1 MLFPL
6 GFLGIF
12 LLNNFLKETYS
23 SRKLELEESIEN
35 LLDKNVDVGDYVG
48 IRFLGIG
55 ATIFSL
61 LLSLSSWAFIQ
72 SYTEK
77 VVIEDAKYIPI
88 VYDNGFDLIIAKA
101 DDNFP
106 EESIEPTLEQL
117 SENLRKGSRSGA
129 NVKIK
134 IRKLEKISDG
144 VSKPVVI
151 GEVQKNVKMN

>member
-1 MLFPL
+1 MSFFELLENTPKIF
-6 GFLGIF
+6 GFLGI
-12 LLNNFLKETYS
+12 LLLFVTVIAFVFNFSFKF
-23 SRKLELEESIEN
+23 RI
-35 LLDKNVDVGDYVG
+35 
-48 IRFLGIG
+48 IG

-72 SYTEK
+72 SYTEQI
-77 VVIEDAKYIPI
+77 VIEDAKYVPI

-101 DDNFP
+101 DDDFP

>member
-1 MLFPL
+1 MSFFELLENTPKLF

-12 LLNNFLKETYS
+12 LLVFTLIAFIFNFGFKFRIT
-23 SRKLELEESIEN
+23 
-35 LLDKNVDVGDYVG
+35 
-48 IRFLGIG
+48 G
-55 ATIFSL
+55 ATIFAL

-77 VVIEDAKYIPI
+77 VVIEGSKYLPI

-101 DDNFP
+101 EDNFP
-106 EESIEPTLEQL
+106 EEAVKPTLEQL

-144 VSKPVVI
+144 VSKPVII
-151 GEVQKNVKMN
+151 GEVQKNVRMN

>member
-1 MLFPL
+1 MSFFELLENTPKIF

-12 LLNNFLKETYS
+12 LLGVTVIAFVFNFGFKF
-23 SRKLELEESIEN
+23 RI
-35 LLDKNVDVGDYVG
+35 
-48 IRFLGIG
+48 IG

-72 SYTEK
+72 SYSEK
-77 VVIEDAKYIPI
+77 IVIEEAKYLPI

-101 DDNFP
+101 EDDFL
-106 EESIEPTLEQL
+106 EESIEPTLKQL
-117 SENLRKGSRSGA
+117 SANLRKGSRSGA

-134 IRKLEKISDG
+134 IRKLEKIADG

>member
-1 MLFPL
+1 MSFFELLENTPKFF
-6 GFLGIF
+6 GYFGIF
-12 LLNNFLKETYS
+12 LFICTITAFIFNFGFKF
-23 SRKLELEESIEN
+23 RI
-35 LLDKNVDVGDYVG
+35 
-48 IRFLGIG
+48 IG

-77 VVIEDAKYIPI
+77 VTIEGARYLPI

-101 DDNFP
+101 EDDFP
-106 EESIEPTLEQL
+106 EEFIEPTLQQL
-117 SENLRKGSRSGA
+117 LENLRQGSRSGA

-144 VSKPVVI
+144 VSKPVII
-151 GEVQKNVKMN
+151 GEIQKKVKMN

>member
-1 MLFPL
+1 MSFFELLENTPKIF
-6 GFLGIF
+6 GFLGLF
-12 LLNNFLKETYS
+12 LLCVTVIAFIFNFGFKF
-23 SRKLELEESIEN
+23 RI
-35 LLDKNVDVGDYVG
+35 
-48 IRFLGIG
+48 IG
-55 ATIFSL
+55 ATIFSM

-77 VVIEDAKYIPI
+77 VVIEDAKYVPI

-101 DDNFP
+101 DNNFP
-106 EESIEPTLEQL
+106 EQSIEPTLKQL

>member
-1 MLFPL
+1 MSFFELLENTPKIFGLFGIL
-6 GFLGIF
+6 FFICTVAAFIFNFGFKFRI
-12 LLNNFLKETYS
+12 
-23 SRKLELEESIEN
+23 
-35 LLDKNVDVGDYVG
+35 
-48 IRFLGIG
+48 IG

-77 VVIEDAKYIPI
+77 IVIQDAKYVPI

-101 DDNFP
+101 EVNFP

-117 SENLRKGSRSGA
+117 SENLREGSRSGA

-144 VSKPVVI
+144 ISKPVVI

>member
-1 MLFPL
+1 MSFFELLENTPKFF

-12 LLNNFLKETYS
+12 LLVVTLISFIFNFGFKF
-23 SRKLELEESIEN
+23 RI
-35 LLDKNVDVGDYVG
+35 
-48 IRFLGIG
+48 IG
-55 ATIFSL
+55 ATIFAL

-77 VVIEDAKYIPI
+77 VEIEGSKYLPI

-101 DDNFP
+101 EDDFP
-106 EESIEPTLEQL
+106 EEAIKPTLEQL

-134 IRKLEKISDG
+134 IRKLDKISDG
-144 VSKPVVI
+144 VSKPVII
-151 GEVQKNVKMN
+151 GEVQKNVRMN

>member
-1 MLFPL
+1 MSFFELLEKTPKIF
-6 GFLGIF
+6 GCLGIF
-12 LLNNFLKETYS
+12 LFLLTVIAFLFNFGFKF
-23 SRKLELEESIEN
+23 RI
-35 LLDKNVDVGDYVG
+35 V
-48 IRFLGIG
+48 G

-72 SYTEK
+72 SYSEK
-77 VVIEDAKYIPI
+77 VLIEGSKYVPI
-88 VYDNGFDLIIAKA
+88 VYDNGFDLIVAKA
-101 DDNFP
+101 EDDFP

-134 IRKLEKISDG
+134 IRKVEKISDG
-144 VSKPVVI
+144 ISKPVII

>member
-1 MLFPL
+1 MSFFELLENTPKIFGLF
-6 GFLGIF
+6 GIF
-12 LLNNFLKETYS
+12 LLIVTVIAFIFNFGFKF
-23 SRKLELEESIEN
+23 RI
-35 LLDKNVDVGDYVG
+35 
-48 IRFLGIG
+48 IG

-72 SYTEK
+72 SYSEK
-77 VVIEDAKYIPI
+77 VVIENAKYLPI

-101 DDNFP
+101 EDDFP
-106 EESIEPTLEQL
+106 EESIEPTLKQL

-134 IRKLEKISDG
+134 IRKLEQISDD

-151 GEVQKNVKMN
+151 GEVQKSVKMN

>member
-1 MLFPL
+1 MSFFELLENTPKIFGL
-6 GFLGIF
+6 LGIF
-12 LLNNFLKETYS
+12 LLCVTVIAFIFNFGFKF
-23 SRKLELEESIEN
+23 RI
-35 LLDKNVDVGDYVG
+35 
-48 IRFLGIG
+48 IG
-55 ATIFSL
+55 ATIFSI

-77 VVIEDAKYIPI
+77 VVIEDAKYVPI

-101 DDNFP
+101 EDDFP
-106 EESIEPTLEQL
+106 EESIEATLEQL

-144 VSKPVVI
+144 VSKPLVI

>member
-1 MLFPL
+1 MSFFELLENTPKIF
-6 GFLGIF
+6 GYFGVF
-12 LLNNFLKETYS
+12 LLIGTVIAFIFNFSFKF
-23 SRKLELEESIEN
+23 RI
-35 LLDKNVDVGDYVG
+35 V
-48 IRFLGIG
+48 G

-77 VVIEDAKYIPI
+77 VVIENAKYVPI

-101 DDNFP
+101 KDDFP
-106 EESIEPTLEQL
+106 EESIEPTLKQL

-134 IRKLEKISDG
+134 IRKLEKIADG
-144 VSKPVVI
+144 ISKPVVI
-151 GEVQKNVKMN
+151 GEVQKSVKMN

>member
-1 MLFPL
+1 MSFFELLDNTPKIF

-12 LLNNFLKETYS
+12 LLCVTVIAFLFNFGFKY
-23 SRKLELEESIEN
+23 RI
-35 LLDKNVDVGDYVG
+35 
-48 IRFLGIG
+48 IG

-77 VVIEDAKYIPI
+77 IVIEGAKYVPI

-101 DDNFP
+101 DDDFP
-106 EESIEPTLEQL
+106 EDSIEPTLKQL

>member
-1 MLFPL
+1 MSFFELLENTPKIF
-6 GFLGIF
+6 GFFSIF
-12 LLNNFLKETYS
+12 LFICTLVAFIFNFGFKFRT
-23 SRKLELEESIEN
+23 
-35 LLDKNVDVGDYVG
+35 
-48 IRFLGIG
+48 IG
-55 ATIFSL
+55 ATIFSI
-61 LLSLSSWAFIQ
+61 LLSISSWAFIQ

-77 VVIEDAKYIPI
+77 VVIDDAKYVPI

-101 DDNFP
+101 EDNFP
-106 EESIEPTLEQL
+106 EESIEPTLKQL

-134 IRKLEKISDG
+134 IRKLEKISDS

>member
-1 MLFPL
+1 MSFFELLENTPKIF

-12 LLNNFLKETYS
+12 LLCVTAIAFIFNFGFKF
-23 SRKLELEESIEN
+23 RI
-35 LLDKNVDVGDYVG
+35 
-48 IRFLGIG
+48 IG

-77 VVIEDAKYIPI
+77 ISIENAKYLPI

-101 DDNFP
+101 EDDFP

-129 NVKIK
+129 NIKIK

-144 VSKPVVI
+144 ISKPVVI

>member
-1 MLFPL
+1 MSFFELLEKTPKIFGFFGILLFIGTL
-6 GFLGIF
+6 IAFIFNFGFKFRI
-12 LLNNFLKETYS
+12 
-23 SRKLELEESIEN
+23 
-35 LLDKNVDVGDYVG
+35 V
-48 IRFLGIG
+48 G

-77 VVIEDAKYIPI
+77 IVIDGAKYVPI

-101 DDNFP
+101 EDEFP
-106 EESIEPTLEQL
+106 EDSIKPTLEQL

-144 VSKPVVI
+144 VSKPVII
-151 GEVQKNVKMN
+151 GEVQKNISLN

>member
-1 MLFPL
+1 MSFFELLENTPKVF

-12 LLNNFLKETYS
+12 LLFVTLTAFIFNLNFKF
-23 SRKLELEESIEN
+23 RI
-35 LLDKNVDVGDYVG
+35 V
-48 IRFLGIG
+48 G

-72 SYTEK
+72 GYSEK
-77 VVIEDAKYIPI
+77 VVIEGAKYVPI

-101 DDNFP
+101 EDGFP

-134 IRKLEKISDG
+134 IRKIEKISDG
-144 VSKPVVI
+144 ISKPVVI